1 VRNLEGCDSAGVNE
15 ASLRAT
21 LRAVQ
26 TVTIPDRFHG
36 PPGSANGG
44 YACGVA
50 ASGLAGTVEVT
61 LHGPPPLQR
70 PLRVDADGTTATVR
84 DGDTLIATAKV
95 VDGDIASPNPVTPSA
110 AEAAAAAFDLDGYA
124 AGHIYPGCFT
134 CGPGRAPGD
143 GLRIFPGPTGRRGLF
158 AWPWT
163 PDPSLFD
170 GDALDPA
177 VVWAALDCPGGVA
190 WLSVLDDLGAI
201 ILGRLTADV
210 RRAPERGERTV
221 VGGWADER
229 EGRKLHA
236 GSAIWGADG
245 EVLAAARSTWLV
257 LTPEQAAAFG
267 AATS

>member
-1 VRNLEGCDSAGVNE
+1 
-15 ASLRAT
+15 
-21 LRAVQ
+21 VQ

-61 LHGPPPLQR
+61 LHAPPPLDR
-70 PLRVDADGTTATVR
+70 PLLLDTDGTTATLR
-84 DGDTLIATAKV
+84 DGDALIATAQV
-95 VDGDIASPNPVTPSA
+95 VDREVASASPVAPSE

-124 AGHIYPGCFT
+124 ASHIYPGCFT
-134 CGPGRAPGD
+134 CGPAREPGD
-143 GLRIFPGPTGRRGLF
+143 GLRIFPGPTDRPELF

-170 GDALDPA
+170 GDVLDPA

-190 WLSVLDDLGAI
+190 WLSMADDLGAI
-201 ILGRLTADV
+201 ILGRLTARV
-210 RRAPERGERTV
+210 LRGPRPGEATV
-221 VGGWADER
+221 VAGWADER
-229 EGRKLHA
+229 DGRKLHA
-236 GSAIWGADG
+236 GSAVWGADG